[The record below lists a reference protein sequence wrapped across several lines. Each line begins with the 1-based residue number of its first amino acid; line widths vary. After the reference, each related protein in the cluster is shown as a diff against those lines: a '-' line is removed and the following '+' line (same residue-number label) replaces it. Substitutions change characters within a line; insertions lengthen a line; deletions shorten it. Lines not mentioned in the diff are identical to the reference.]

1 MKKLTKII
9 MVQWYLFDAEEL
21 RINGATAIVGA
32 NAAGKSSILDG
43 VQTVLA
49 GGNKNKIG
57 LNKGSNANGKR
68 EIREYCLGIINDPRS
83 HQRTQERSTSN
94 TYLALCFEDEA
105 TGATYTAGMAIR
117 ATRAE
122 TKEEICG
129 YFITYGR
136 PLSTDDFTDQRTD
149 GLVSLPWSHVKDR
162 LQRSFTWGQG
172 ELNESTTLLL
182 PNKGPGDFTR
192 QMYTN
197 LSAEPG
203 MPMSAST
210 AVKALMSAVAFKP
223 IDDTTKFVR
232 DNMLDD
238 GIVDLRELRESLQFW
253 QEMKRRTEQVAR
265 QIEELAALQK
275 TGDSIVK
282 AETLLAQNQ
291 HIDLSF
297 RIEQCND
304 VIGPAQVQ
312 YDVAIDKIDKL
323 RDKMNKVAVAKE
335 LKSRALAIKTLE
347 YQQQDV
353 TQQLQ
358 KENLNKDQLSFE
370 LTQLQKTTNDF
381 RRACLGLESISKTL
395 HVSDACRNIASKII
409 QILNPDG
416 GLLADSWL
424 DDQES
429 LNVLIAEAINCVKP
443 EMERL
448 EGLKVGLWTKMAPLQ
463 AECEELQSRIGQLKK
478 KKSPLGRNTLALQE
492 LLNRERIQA
501 TPLCDLIDVTD
512 EAWRATIEAILGR
525 KREALIVSPDRAR
538 EAIRL
543 YRHEGK
549 HCRGSH
555 VVNTTRTSEWSSLM
569 QPNSLAELIEA
580 DDPHARAYVNLQLG
594 NIMCVET
601 ESELQQH
608 NRAATTDLMLTSGG
622 TTTQKYET
630 DPILGRKNR
639 DNLRRTL
646 EKRYEDKAH
655 SVETLDDHLVELQAS
670 VITLGNFHQFF
681 TESETGYADLATRL
695 AEKMS
700 EILRLDKKIAQLE
713 QNDCVGLKK
722 EVDDLSL
729 EVGDLLQK
737 IEDYKEKI
745 ETKNAAKVRL
755 ELEIEAQIEQ
765 SEVLIAA
772 RNAHHEEHPEL
783 ELADA
788 ADRMDKLREK
798 FSFEQHFFPAVLGFL
813 NSEKQRREDQVQ
825 SDKENLLIGLQE
837 YLGRYPSTTDELQSL
852 ALHTMRDRFVF
863 ISTELVKLEET
874 ELATHRGQAER
885 ALFEVEKLF
894 RDSFVGRL
902 SERLK
907 SVRETIQG
915 LNFALKKLP
924 FHDEYCQFRYK
935 PDPEL
940 KKIYDYALSFEKE
953 SPAAVGGLFD
963 PANDDTS
970 PHHEAIHFIK
980 SALQD
985 DEGLAKVIQDY
996 RKYYVFDVEMYNL
1009 NHERVATLSHRL
1021 QKGSGGE
1028 NQTPFYVAIGSSLT
1042 TAFMIHP
1049 KGNGEVYGGL
1059 CLAPF
1064 DEAFSKLDESNTINC
1079 LEFMKR
1085 INLQVLLAAPDE
1097 KMWHIAPMIDTMIQI
1112 SREGSEIYLEEI
1124 CLSDK
1129 AHDLLQSDSPFKHAA
1144 GD

>member
-1 MKKLTKII
+1 MKKLSKII

-49 GGNKNKIG
+49 GGNKNQIG

-68 EIREYCLGIINDPRS
+68 EIREYCLGIINDPKS
-83 HQRTQERSTSN
+83 HQRTQERSSSN

-105 TGATYTAGMAIR
+105 TGKTYTAGMAIR
-117 ATRAE
+117 ATKAE
-122 TKEEICG
+122 AKEEICG
-129 YFITYGR
+129 YFITYGK
-136 PLSTDDFTDQRTD
+136 PLSIDDFTDQTSD
-149 GLVSLPWSHVKDR
+149 GLVSLPWSQVKDR
-162 LQRSFTWGQG
+162 LQRSFNWGQG

-203 MPMSAST
+203 MPMSAAT
-210 AVKALMSAVAFKP
+210 AVKALTSAVAFKP

-232 DNMLDD
+232 DNMLD
-238 GIVDLRELRESLQFW
+238 GNIVDLRELRESLQFW
-253 QEMKRRTEQVAR
+253 QEMKKRTDQAAK
-265 QIEELAALQK
+265 QILELSTLK
-275 TGDSIVK
+275 NTGDGIVIAK
-282 AETLLAQNQ
+282 KSLARNQ

-297 RIEQCND
+297 RIEQCTEA
-304 VIGPAQVQ
+304 ISPAQGQ
-312 YDVAIDKIDKL
+312 LEDILITISDLTTEKNGAEEE
-323 RDKMNKVAVAKE
+323 KE
-335 LKSRALAIKTLE
+335 QKNETLLGKKLE
-347 YQQQDV
+347 YDRQDV
-353 TQQLQ
+353 TRQIQVE
-358 KENLNKDQLSFE
+358 KNNKDRASIALGQL
-370 LTQLQKTTNDF
+370 NI
-381 RRACLGLESISKTL
+381 RANNLSRTCLGLRIIAQDPILSKECRDVAAKIVKTIDPGGEL
-395 HVSDACRNIASKII
+395 LKDA
-409 QILNPDG
+409 
-416 GLLADSWL
+416 WL
-424 DDQES
+424 DDQS
-429 LNVLIAEAINCVKP
+429 PLNGFVNEALNLTELEVN
-443 EMERL
+443 RL
-448 EGLKVGLWTKMAPLQ
+448 EGRRGELWSQLVPLRS
-463 AECEELQSRIGQLKK
+463 ECEELQGKIDRLDKK
-478 KKSPLGRNTLALQE
+478 ESPLGKNTFELME
-492 LLNRERIQA
+492 LLRRERITS
-501 TPLCDLIDVTD
+501 TPLCDLIDITD
-512 EAWRATIEAILGR
+512 EKWRSTIEAILGK
-525 KREALIVSPDRAR
+525 KREALIVQPDRAR
-538 EAIRL
+538 EAVRL
-543 YRHEGK
+543 YRYEGK

-555 VVNTTRTSEWSSLM
+555 VVNTTRTGEWTALM
-569 QPNSLAELIEA
+569 QENSLAELVQTE
-580 DDPHARAYVNLQLG
+580 DPHARAFVNLQLG
-594 NIMCVET
+594 NIIRVET
-601 ESELQQH
+601 ESELQRH
-608 NRAATTDLMLTSGG
+608 NRAATTDLMLTTGG
-622 TTTQKYET
+622 TTSQKYEV
-630 DPILGRKNR
+630 DHIIGRKNR
-639 DNLRRTL
+639 ENLKKTL
-646 EKRYEDKAH
+646 EKRRDDKAH
-655 SVETLDDHLVELQAS
+655 SADVIDDHLGKLEEAIVALKD
-670 VITLGNFHQFF
+670 FHIFF
-681 TESETGYADLATRL
+681 TKTETDYVDLASRI
-695 AEKMS
+695 AELRS
-700 EILRLDKKIAQLE
+700 EIGRLDGKIAQLE
-713 QNDCVGLKK
+713 QNDNSGLKEEISK
-722 EVDDLSL
+722 LTG
-729 EVGDLLQK
+729 EVGVLTQTAKRCSGEIAQK
-737 IEDYKEKI
+737 NIEKARIDF
-745 ETKNAAKVRL
+745 
-755 ELEIEAQIEQ
+755 EIENLIKQ
-765 SEVLIAA
+765 SETLIAE
-772 RNAHHEEHPEL
+772 RNSHHEDHPDL
-783 ELADA
+783 DLADA
-788 ADRMDKLREK
+788 VDHMDKLRDKYSASQE
-798 FSFEQHFFPAVLGFL
+798 FYSDVLNVL
-813 NSEKQRREDQVQ
+813 NSEKERREKQMRTDN
-825 SDKENLLIGLQE
+825 DRLLLGLQD
-837 YLGRYPSTTDELQSL
+837 YFARYQSSSEELQPL
-852 ALHTMRDRFVF
+852 ALHSLEDRLEF
-863 ISTELVKLEET
+863 ISTELVKIEET
-874 ELATHRGQAER
+874 ELAKHQEKAER

-902 SERLK
+902 AERLK
-907 SVRETIQG
+907 SVRETING
-915 LNFALKKLP
+915 LNASLRKLP

-935 PDPEL
+935 QDPEL
-940 KKIYDYALSFEKE
+940 KSIYDYALSFEKE